1 MQEGGV
7 EGRKEGGSEERKEGR
22 KERERKKE
30 KKEKKRGGVGQ
41 GGKEAGRQEKIL
53 LLCEPYC
60 QRIFMPRTCPYFQ
73 TLSKWFSYPR
83 SETHGSGGDS
93 CRGWCLMCDF

>member
-1 MQEGGV
+1 MKG
-7 EGRKEGGSEERKEGR
+7 GRKEGGGEEEGR
-22 KERERKKE
+22 KEEKGKKE
-30 KKEKKRGGVGQ
+30 RGQKKKDRGRQ

-60 QRIFMPRTCPYFQ
+60 QRIFTARTCPYFQ

-83 SETHGSGGDS
+83 SETH
-93 CRGWCLMCDF
+93 